1 MHLLTGFVTVTS
13 NEFFFSMSVFE
24 NSFPAFSAVRISVA
38 SKTDMSPIA
47 DITIY
52 EKAEVNFQTRS
63 SYFIVILVVPERSN
77 HYFIIAKKETDPQV
91 TVSPLLTAIPCAI
104 REMVKT
110 LPDTRHIVLYSYEI
124 TPWKR
129 KRRL

>member
-13 NEFFFSMSVFE
+13 NEFFFSTSVFE
-24 NSFPAFSAVRISVA
+24 NSFPAFSAVKISVA

-63 SYFIVILVVPERSN
+63 SYFIVIWVVPERSN
-77 HYFIIAKKETDPQV
+77 HYFYNCKEGDGPTGNRLPFANGH
-91 TVSPLLTAIPCAI
+91 PL
-104 REMVKT
+104 RNQGNG
-110 LPDTRHIVLYSYEI
+110 
-124 TPWKR
+124 
-129 KRRL
+129 

>member
-13 NEFFFSMSVFE
+13 NEFFFSTSVFE
-24 NSFPAFSAVRISVA
+24 NSFPAFSAVKISVA

-63 SYFIVILVVPERSN
+63 S
-77 HYFIIAKKETDPQV
+77 
-91 TVSPLLTAIPCAI
+91 LLTAIPCAI

-110 LPDTRHIVLYSYEI
+110 LPAARHIVLYSYEI
-124 TPWKR
+124 TP
-129 KRRL
+129 